1 VALYEYTLYVVRE
14 HARGDLLEDAISR
27 EIVSVQGNRESG
39 DDVDGTCL
47 GGRVRCSVSHGRVP
61 ASSALELLTILLD
74 NQSFQRLLDQTPD
87 DLIPWLWQIAETL
100 DPACFFMPGGGDIK
114 YFERGVRTDELTFK
128 QLPRLVSD
136 GEIAVVHPI
145 MYFAERLG
153 QGRLCTKAEGAPWSH
168 VEHRPARGCLL
179 VLAHRDATTG
189 MMEIREPVALY
200 DILRAY
206 FD

>member
-14 HARGDLLEDAISR
+14 QSRGDLLEDAISR
-27 EIVSVQGNRESG
+27 EIVSVQRDRSSG
-39 DDVDGTCL
+39 DDLEGTCL
-47 GGRVRCSVSHGRVP
+47 GGRVGCSLSRGRVLADP
-61 ASSALELLTILLD
+61 SLELLSILLD
-74 NQSFQRLLDQTPD
+74 NHSFERLLDQAPD
-87 DLIPWLWQIAETL
+87 ELIPWLWQIAENL

-114 YFERGVRTDELTFK
+114 YFERGIQTDKLTFE
-128 QLPRLVSD
+128 QLPRLVRD

-168 VEHRPARGCLL
+168 VERRPPGCLL
-179 VLAHRDATTG
+179 VLAHSGATAG
-189 MMEIREPVALY
+189 GLEIREPVQLY
-200 DILRAY
+200 DSLRAY